1 MDYIDEL
8 RKTMAEHKLIFMYE
22 GEFTQDIILSLLRV
36 AEKKMNALGENLKVT
51 RKVFNV
57 MTECL
62 QNIVKYSDAV
72 STDNGQAA
80 DSNTEEEVVAESSE
94 GATMNAD
101 DKPASAPAPMVV
113 ENETEAENE
122 EESTPSATEIEVFDP
137 LFMIGRRPHNQ
148 YAIAT
153 GNIIK
158 NEKIEKIQERLEHIN
173 GLDKFGLLKYY
184 QQTVKANMKRDKN
197 KETDLDRNSAGLG
210 FIDMARKS
218 GNKFGFDFKSV
229 NDEFS
234 YFYFLVTV

>member
-1 MDYIDEL
+1 MEYIDEL
-8 RKTMAEHKLIFMYE
+8 RRTMAEHKLIFMYE

-62 QNIVKYSDAV
+62 QNIVKYSDHIP
-72 STDNGQAA
+72 SGNGQAA
-80 DSNTEEEVVAESSE
+80 APETKTVAEPNDTTSVNPETQPANGAAPSETMASDSEEEEKTDNLDGVVYE
-94 GATMNAD
+94 
-101 DKPASAPAPMVV
+101 
-113 ENETEAENE
+113 
-122 EESTPSATEIEVFDP
+122 P
-137 LFMIGRRPHNQ
+137 LFIIGRRAENQ

-153 GNIIK
+153 GNIIQ
-158 NEKIEKIQERLEHIN
+158 NDKIEQMQERLDHIN

-184 QQTVKANMKRDKN
+184 QKTVKANMKRDKN
-197 KETDLDRNSAGLG
+197 IETELDRNSAGLG

-218 GNKFGFDFKSV
+218 GNDFGYDFKSV

>member
-1 MDYIDEL
+1 
-8 RKTMAEHKLIFMYE
+8 MAEHKLIFMYE

-62 QNIVKYSDAV
+62 QNIVKYSDQVPNENAQVVGAPEDEAKTVESNDATSV
-72 STDNGQAA
+72 SPDAQPANAAGTTTD
-80 DSNTEEEVVAESSE
+80 EEEQDETPEAVVYE
-94 GATMNAD
+94 
-101 DKPASAPAPMVV
+101 
-113 ENETEAENE
+113 
-122 EESTPSATEIEVFDP
+122 P
-137 LFMIGRRPHNQ
+137 LFIIGRRPQNQ

-153 GNIIK
+153 GNIIH
-158 NEKIEKIQERLEHIN
+158 NEKIEAMQERLDLIN

-184 QQTVKANMKRDKN
+184 QKTVKANMKRDKEN
-197 KETDLDRNSAGLG
+197 ETDLDRNSAGLG

-218 GNKFGFDFKSV
+218 GNKFGYEFKSV

-234 YFYFLVTV
+234 YFYLLVTV

>member
-22 GEFTQDIILSLLRV
+22 GEFTQEIILSLLRV
-36 AEKKMNALGENLKVT
+36 AEKKMSALGENLKVT

-72 STDNGQAA
+72 PSDNGQAA
-80 DSNTEEEVVAESSE
+80 NPDAEVVAEANESAS
-94 GATMNAD
+94 MNAD
-101 DKPASAPAPMVV
+101 DKPASAPGSDVA
-113 ENETEAENE
+113 E
-122 EESTPSATEIEVFDP
+122 EEDTETPAFGELIYEP
-137 LFMIGRRPHNQ
+137 LFIIGRRPENK

-158 NEKIEKIQERLEHIN
+158 NAKIEKIQERLEHIN
-173 GLDKFGLLKYY
+173 GLDKFGLLKHY
-184 QQTVKANMKRDKN
+184 QQTVKANMKRN
-197 KETDLDRNSAGLG
+197 KDEETDLDRNSAGLG

-218 GNKFGFDFKSV
+218 GNKFGFDFKAV
-229 NDEFS
+229 NDDYS

>member
-72 STDNGQAA
+72 PADNEQAEVVAKANESVSVNA
-80 DSNTEEEVVAESSE
+80 DEQPANAPATSVSEEEEEVHLPPGEV
-94 GATMNAD
+94 
-101 DKPASAPAPMVV
+101 
-113 ENETEAENE
+113 
-122 EESTPSATEIEVFDP
+122 EVFEP
-137 LFMIGRRPHNQ
+137 IFIIGRRPKNQ

-158 NEKIEKIQERLEHIN
+158 NEKIEQIQERLEHIN

-184 QQTVKANMKRDKN
+184 QQTVKANMKRN
-197 KETDLDRNSAGLG
+197 KDDETDLDRNSAGLG

-218 GNKFGFDFKSV
+218 GNKFGFNFKSV
-229 NDEFS
+229 NEDYS

>member
-1 MDYIDEL
+1 MEYIDEL

-62 QNIVKYSDAV
+62 QNIVKYSDHIPN
-72 STDNGQAA
+72 DNGQAVGA
-80 DSNTEEEVVAESSE
+80 SDDDTKATEASEPTSVNPETQPANAAGANIDEETPDE
-94 GATMNAD
+94 
-101 DKPASAPAPMVV
+101 APATTVY
-113 ENETEAENE
+113 E
-122 EESTPSATEIEVFDP
+122 P
-137 LFMIGRRPHNQ
+137 LFIIGRRPENQ

-153 GNIIK
+153 GNIIH
-158 NEKIEKIQERLEHIN
+158 NEKIEAMQERLDLIN

-184 QQTVKANMKRDKN
+184 QKTVKANMKRDKE

-218 GNKFGFDFKSV
+218 GHKFGYDFKSV
-229 NDEFS
+229 NDDFS
-234 YFYFLVTV
+234 YFYLLVTV

>member
-62 QNIVKYSDAV
+62 QNIVKYSDQIPAEAV
-72 STDNGQAA
+72 QAA
-80 DSNTEEEVVAESSE
+80 NTDTETTTAEPSDSVSLNPDTKPANAADVVTTEEDEAEEETPEVVVYE
-94 GATMNAD
+94 
-101 DKPASAPAPMVV
+101 
-113 ENETEAENE
+113 
-122 EESTPSATEIEVFDP
+122 P
-137 LFMIGRRPHNQ
+137 LFIIGRRPENK

-153 GNIIK
+153 GNIIL
-158 NEKIEKIQERLEHIN
+158 NEKIEAMQERLDLIN

-184 QQTVKANMKRDKN
+184 QKTVKANMKRDKD

-218 GNKFGFDFKSV
+218 GNKFGYDFKPV

-234 YFYFLVTV
+234 YFYLLVTV

>member
-1 MDYIDEL
+1 MEYIDEL

-62 QNIVKYSDAV
+62 QNIVKYSDQV
-72 STDNGQAA
+72 LNE
-80 DSNTEEEVVAESSE
+80 NTQVVGAPEDEAKTAESSDSTSVSPDTQPANAA
-94 GATMNAD
+94 GAAID
-101 DKPASAPAPMVV
+101 EEAQD
-113 ENETEAENE
+113 ETPEAIVYE
-122 EESTPSATEIEVFDP
+122 P
-137 LFMIGRRPHNQ
+137 LFIIGRRPENK

-153 GNIIK
+153 GNIIH
-158 NEKIEKIQERLEHIN
+158 NEKIEAMQERLDLIN

-184 QQTVKANMKRDKN
+184 QKTVKANMKRDKD

-218 GNKFGFDFKSV
+218 GNKFGYDFKSV

-234 YFYFLVTV
+234 YFYLLVTV

>member
-8 RKTMAEHKLIFMYE
+8 RKTMVEHKLIFMYE

-62 QNIVKYSDAV
+62 QNIMKYSDAV
-72 STDNGQAA
+72 PSENGQAA
-80 DSNTEEEVVAESSE
+80 DTDAEEVVAESSE
-94 GATMNAD
+94 SASMNAD
-101 DKPASAPAPMVV
+101 EKPANAPAATVD
-113 ENETEAENE
+113 ENE
-122 EESTPSATEIEVFDP
+122 EEETNLPPAEIEIFDP
-137 LFMIGRRPHNQ
+137 LFMIGRRPQNQ

-184 QQTVKANMKRDKN
+184 QQTVKANMKRDKD
-197 KETDLDRNSAGLG
+197 KENDLDRNSAGLG

-218 GNKFGFDFKSV
+218 GHKFGFDFKSV
-229 NDEFS
+229 NDDYS

>member
-1 MDYIDEL
+1 MKYIDEL

-62 QNIVKYSDAV
+62 QNIVKYSDEVPTA
-72 STDNGQAA
+72 NGQAA
-80 DSNTEEEVVAESSE
+80 TPEAVVAEPNDTTSVSPE
-94 GATMNAD
+94 T
-101 DKPASAPAPMVV
+101 KPANGSSA
-113 ENETEAENE
+113 EATTVNNE
-122 EESTPSATEIEVFDP
+122 EENGKLSSIVYEP
-137 LFMIGRRPHNQ
+137 LFIIGRRTKNQ

-153 GNIIK
+153 GNIIS
-158 NEKIEKIQERLEHIN
+158 NDKIEKIQERLEYIN

-184 QQTVKANMKRDKN
+184 QQTVKANMKRN
-197 KETDLDRNSAGLG
+197 KEEETDLDRNSAGLG

-218 GNKFGFDFKSV
+218 GNKFGFNFKSI
-229 NDEFS
+229 NEDYS

>member
-8 RKTMAEHKLIFMYE
+8 RKTMAEHRLIFMYE

-72 STDNGQAA
+72 PSENGQAA
-80 DSNTEEEVVAESSE
+80 DTDAEEVVAESNES
-94 GATMNAD
+94 ASINAD
-101 DKPASAPAPMVV
+101 DKPASAPTTPVA
-113 ENETEAENE
+113 TE
-122 EESTPSATEIEVFDP
+122 EEDKEEEENNLPPAEIEIFDP
-137 LFMIGRRPHNQ
+137 LFMIGRRSENQ

-158 NEKIEKIQERLEHIN
+158 NEKIEQIQERLEHIN

-197 KETDLDRNSAGLG
+197 KENDLDRNSAGLG

-218 GNKFGFDFKSV
+218 GHKFGFDFKSV
-229 NDEFS
+229 NDDYS

>member
-72 STDNGQAA
+72 PSENGQAA
-80 DSNTEEEVVAESSE
+80 DTDTEEVVAESSE
-94 GATMNAD
+94 SASMNAD
-101 DKPASAPAPMVV
+101 EKPASAPTATVD
-113 ENETEAENE
+113 ENE
-122 EESTPSATEIEVFDP
+122 EEETNLPPAEIEIFDP
-137 LFMIGRRPHNQ
+137 LFMIGRRPQNQ

-173 GLDKFGLLKYY
+173 GLDKFGLLKFY
-184 QQTVKANMKRDKN
+184 QQTVKANMKRDKD
-197 KETDLDRNSAGLG
+197 KENDLDRNSAGLG

-218 GNKFGFDFKSV
+218 GHKFGFDFKSV
-229 NDEFS
+229 NDDYS

>member
-72 STDNGQAA
+72 PADNEQA
-80 DSNTEEEVVAESSE
+80 EVVAKANESVSV
-94 GATMNAD
+94 NAD
-101 DKPASAPAPMVV
+101 EQPANAPTTSVS
-113 ENETEAENE
+113 E
-122 EESTPSATEIEVFDP
+122 EEEETHLPPGEVEVFEP
-137 LFMIGRRPHNQ
+137 IFMIGRRTKNQ

-158 NEKIEKIQERLEHIN
+158 NEKIEQIQERLEHIN

-184 QQTVKANMKRDKN
+184 QQTVKANMKRN
-197 KETDLDRNSAGLG
+197 KDDETDLDRNSAGLG

-218 GNKFGFDFKSV
+218 GNKFGFNFKSV
-229 NDEFS
+229 NEDYS

>member
-1 MDYIDEL
+1 MEYIDEL

-62 QNIVKYSDAV
+62 QNIVKDSDQVPSEDTQAV
-72 STDNGQAA
+72 GVPEDEAKT
-80 DSNTEEEVVAESSE
+80 AESND
-94 GATMNAD
+94 ATSVSPDTQPANAAGTTTD
-101 DKPASAPAPMVV
+101 EEAQDETPEAVV
-113 ENETEAENE
+113 YE
-122 EESTPSATEIEVFDP
+122 P
-137 LFMIGRRPHNQ
+137 LFIIGRRPENK

-153 GNIIK
+153 GNIIHNK
-158 NEKIEKIQERLEHIN
+158 KIEAMQERLDLIN

-184 QQTVKANMKRDKN
+184 QKTVKANMKRDKEN
-197 KETDLDRNSAGLG
+197 ETDLDRNSAGLG

-218 GNKFGFDFKSV
+218 GNKFGYEFKSV

-234 YFYFLVTV
+234 YFYLLVTV

>member
-1 MDYIDEL
+1 MEYIDEL

-62 QNIVKYSDAV
+62 QNIVKYSDQVPNENA
-72 STDNGQAA
+72 Q
-80 DSNTEEEVVAESSE
+80 VVGAPEDETKTAESNDSTSVSPD
-94 GATMNAD
+94 AQPANA
-101 DKPASAPAPMVV
+101 AS
-113 ENETEAENE
+113 TTTNE
-122 EESTPSATEIEVFDP
+122 EEQDEIPTAVVYEP
-137 LFMIGRRPHNQ
+137 LFIIGRRPQNQ

-153 GNIIK
+153 GNIIHNK
-158 NEKIEKIQERLEHIN
+158 KIEAMQERLDLIN

-184 QQTVKANMKRDKN
+184 QKTVKANMKRDKEN
-197 KETDLDRNSAGLG
+197 ETDLDRNSAGLG

-218 GNKFGFDFKSV
+218 GNKFGYEFKSV

-234 YFYFLVTV
+234 YFYLLVTV